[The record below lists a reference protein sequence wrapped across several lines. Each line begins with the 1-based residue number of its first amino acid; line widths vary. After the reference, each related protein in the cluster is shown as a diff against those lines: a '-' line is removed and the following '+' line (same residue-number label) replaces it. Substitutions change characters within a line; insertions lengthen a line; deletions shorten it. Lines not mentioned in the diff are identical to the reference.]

1 MNTLSWLLY
10 FSEVSQN
17 FGALLVTSGIV
28 ASIVWAIFTMID
40 TFMPNDDKSDSFRE
54 KAPGVRKTL
63 GTIALIGFLGMLF
76 PSQNTV
82 YLIIASESAEMVAT
96 SETGQQM
103 LLDIQEIVSTKLDE
117 MMNTTSGGQTR

>member
-17 FGALLVTSGIV
+17 FGILLVTFGVMATIS
-28 ASIVWAIFTMID
+28 WAIFSLFDILIS
-40 TFMPNDDKSDSFRE
+40 NGDKSDSFRE
-54 KAPGVRKTL
+54 KAPGLRKTL
-63 GTIALIGFLGMLF
+63 GIVAIVGFLGMLF

-103 LLDIQEIVSTKLDE
+103 LLNIQEIVSAKLEE
-117 MMNTTSGGQTR
+117 MVNTASGEQTR

>member
-17 FGALLVTSGIV
+17 FGALLVTFGVISTI
-28 ASIVWAIFTMID
+28 IWAIFTLSETLI
-40 TFMPNDDKSDSFRE
+40 PNEDKSDSFRE
-54 KAPGVRKTL
+54 KVPGLRKTL
-63 GTIALIGFLGMLF
+63 GIVAIVGFLGMLF

-103 LLDIQEIVSTKLDE
+103 LLDIQEIVSAKLEE
-117 MMNTTSGGQTR
+117 MVNTASGGQTR